1 MPIHLPGISRRDWL
15 AGVGATAA
23 ALVVRDLRAA
33 DSGNGDFLALLS
45 DTHVPSKRSITN
57 SAGQAITNMTENL
70 ERVVAELVRIKSSPM
85 QIVINGDCA
94 YLNGLDDDYRALA
107 QVLAPLREKNL
118 PLHLSMGNH
127 DDRGRMYQHLQDQQP
142 DKPIVEGRVVS
153 VLELPHANWF
163 LLDSL
168 MKTNVVTGELGQ
180 PQLKWLAAALDERPG
195 KPAIVMAHHHLQWKW
210 GPGNS
215 ISGLRESQALWD
227 VLSERKQVKAYI
239 YGHTHHWHIDRR
251 DGIHLVNLPP
261 TAYVFQKGDPNGW
274 VGVHAKPDGMTLE
287 LHTLDKEHPQNGHRV
302 ELAWR

>member
-15 AGVGATAA
+15 AGVGAAAA

-57 SAGQAITNMTENL
+57 SAGQAITNMTDNL
-70 ERVVAELVRIKSSPM
+70 ERVVAELVRIKPSPM

-180 PQLKWLAAALDERPG
+180 PQLKWLAAALDERPD
-195 KPAIVMAHHHLQWKW
+195 KPAIVMAHHHLQWEPSDPIV
-210 GPGNS
+210 G
-215 ISGLRESQALWD
+215 IRETGELWD
-227 VLSERKQVKAYI
+227 VLSRRKQVKAYI
-239 YGHTHHWHIDRR
+239 YGHTHRWHIDKRE
-251 DGIHLVNLPP
+251 GIHLVNLPP
-261 TAYVFQKGDPNGW
+261 TSYVFKKGLPNGW
-274 VGVHAKPDGMTLE
+274 VGALLKPGGITLE
-287 LHTLDKEHPQNGHRV
+287 LNALDKQHPQNGQLV